1 MSTHRGRRFRN
12 SLVAEFL
19 MFCYRIFLLLA
30 RSIVHSS
37 GNACL
42 CFPTPL
48 CGYSAVFMPDF
59 GSWRKAAPTAGER
72 NMHYQHCLERGLCWP
87 LPQQHKGR
95 RFGTGHKVAV
105 VVVMFWRTVLLLLE
119 WRRVC
124 HYLKGCTLWF
134 PWSMGLPATCRLL
147 STDQSKL
154 QSRAMLVT
162 LWNCSRGWC

>member
-1 MSTHRGRRFRN
+1 
-12 SLVAEFL
+12 

-59 GSWRKAAPTAGER
+59 GSWRKATPTSRWEKHALSALPG
-72 NMHYQHCLERGLCWP
+72 RGLCWP
-87 LPQQHKGR
+87 LPHQHKGR
-95 RFGTGHKVAV
+95 RFGTGHKVA
-105 VVVMFWRTVLLLLE
+105 VVMFWRTVLLLLE

-124 HYLKGCTLWF
+124 HYLKGCTLCF

-147 STDQSKL
+147 CTDQSKL

>member
-1 MSTHRGRRFRN
+1 
-12 SLVAEFL
+12 
-19 MFCYRIFLLLA
+19 MFCYRLFLLLA

-59 GSWRKAAPTAGER
+59 GSWWKATPTSRWEKHALSALPG
-72 NMHYQHCLERGLCWP
+72 RGLCWP
-87 LPQQHKGR
+87 LPHQHKGR
-95 RFGTGHKVAV
+95 RFGTGHKVA
-105 VVVMFWRTVLLLLE
+105 VVMFWRTVLLLLE

-147 STDQSKL
+147 CTDQSKL